1 MHGSPWHKHH
11 KLSYRLAPVG
21 PKSPPFPYLTTPLL
35 SPSTSEASLPASEPG
50 TPPHTFGTINSHI
63 MQDNGETS
71 LIASEGEIPKLFYTR
86 LPISQNSRP
95 YIGRRASHDLF
106 ECIEQSENK
115 RLTDLQA
122 RYVFAQVVDVVDYL
136 DKQGIAHR
144 DIKDE
149 NIVIDK
155 NLKVSR
161 HGLSESKC

>member
-11 KLSYRLAPVG
+11 KLSCQLAAVES
-21 PKSPPFPYLTTPLL
+21 KFPPFPYLTTPLL

-50 TPPHTFGTINSHI
+50 TPPHTFATIKSHI
-63 MQDNGETS
+63 MQDDRETS
-71 LIASEGEIPKLFYTR
+71 LIASEGEVPKLFYTR
-86 LPISQNSRP
+86 LPISQNSQP

-115 RLTDLQA
+115 RLTEVQA
-122 RYVFAQVVDVVDYL
+122 RYVFGQVVDVVDYL

-155 NLKVSR
+155 NLKVSC
-161 HGLSESKC
+161 HILSESKG

>member
-1 MHGSPWHKHH
+1 
-11 KLSYRLAPVG
+11 
-21 PKSPPFPYLTTPLL
+21 
-35 SPSTSEASLPASEPG
+35 LPASEPG
-50 TPPHTFGTINSHI
+50 TPPHIFATIKPHI
-63 MQDNGETS
+63 TQDGETS
-71 LIASEGEIPKLFYTR
+71 SLASEGEIPQLLYTQ
-86 LPISQNSRP
+86 LPLSQNSRP
-95 YIGRRASHDLF
+95 DIGRRASHDLF

-136 DKQGIAHR
+136 DRQGIAHR

-161 HGLSESKC
+161 HGLSERKGWNFMIRSN

>member
-11 KLSYRLAPVG
+11 KISCQLAPVDS
-21 PKSPPFPYLTTPLL
+21 KSPPFPYLTTPLL

-50 TPPHTFGTINSHI
+50 TPPHTFATIKSHI
-63 MQDNGETS
+63 MQDDRETS
-71 LIASEGEIPKLFYTR
+71 LIASEGEIPKIFCTR
-86 LPISQNSRP
+86 LPISRP

-115 RLTDLQA
+115 RLTELQA
-122 RYVFAQVVDVVDYL
+122 RYVFAQIVDVVDYL